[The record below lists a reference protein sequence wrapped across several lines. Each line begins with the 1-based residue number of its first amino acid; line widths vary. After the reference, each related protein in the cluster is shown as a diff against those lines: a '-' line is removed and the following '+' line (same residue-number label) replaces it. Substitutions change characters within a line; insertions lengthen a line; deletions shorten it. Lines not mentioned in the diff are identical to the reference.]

1 MQADNSWKD
10 KRAALGDLFVV
21 KGTMQELENSYSRFT
36 LVPDQKAL
44 CQLV

>member
-1 MQADNSWKD
+1 VQADNSWKD